1 MRGGGAMSIYVYIT
15 RRRNPLDPG
24 DSVSLE
30 EWQRLAADDPS
41 FRAPTSSDHEKIA
54 MKWTGTPFPGEAI
67 WTGHPDYPAVWFCW
81 SDGNVEGKNPDEVM
95 IAKMMALAA
104 KLDAN
109 VISETGEVF
118 NEDGSHKGFVDGE
131 PW

>member
-1 MRGGGAMSIYVYIT
+1 MSIYVYIT
-15 RRRNPLDPG
+15 RRRNPLEPG
-24 DSVSLE
+24 DTVSLE
-30 EWQRLAADDPS
+30 EWQRLVASDPS
-41 FRAPTSSDHEKIA
+41 FRAPTAEDHKELA
-54 MKWTGTPFPGEAI
+54 MNWKGAPFPEDAI

-81 SDGNVEGKNPDEVM
+81 SDGNIELKSPDEIM
-95 IAKMMALAA
+95 IAKMMTLAA

-109 VISETGEVF
+109 VISEMGELF